1 MYQAAAQGLASLGRG
16 QDKMLVHMTPGE
28 VGGLQQLAM
37 AHGGSLTV
45 NPHTGL
51 PEAGFLSSI
60 LPTVAG
66 AALMATPLGPALG
79 PLGVAGL
86 IGGGSYLLNP
96 KQGLMGGLMAGLG
109 AYGGAGLGSA
119 LGGFGQEALNTA
131 ADSAQ
136 GLATG
141 MQDPLMAS
149 AVNADTLAQA
159 QAAAEATKTAAANPS
174 ITEKM
179 GAGLGAAF
187 ADPTGFYKTL
197 NKDMGKWGLAAAATP
212 LVLSAARSAMQPG
225 TLNAPALKPSTFYST
240 SYTPMRYDPV
250 TGKYV
255 NGYYGS
261 GTYGPTFT
269 AAKGGLAGLDDTD
282 RIPAIGQASKAA
294 AEMYK
299 DEDDDRPLKGTGP
312 ALLSALAK
320 GAKNPLV
327 QGEAI
332 KEIYARATNDAPYIQ
347 NPYSEVQAAN
357 GGLMQALQGMHPG
370 AKIPSTYAAGGKL
383 LRGPGDGMSDSIPA
397 VIEGAKP
404 QRAALADGE
413 FVIPA
418 DVVSHLGNGS
428 TEAGSRHLYN
438 MMDRVRKART
448 GNVKQGRQIRPEKY
462 MPA

>member
-119 LGGFGQEALNTA
+119 LAGTGSEAAQLAVAEEMAKAQFGMPPEQ
-131 ADSAQ
+131 
-136 GLATG
+136 
-141 MQDPLMAS
+141 AS
-149 AVNADTLAQA
+149 ALAD
-159 QAAAEATKTAAANPS
+159 AANRQALGDTIPPEIPIPPPTAEQIQGVQQDAMLAS
-174 ITEKM
+174 GMRPFDISKETQQALARSPYENMK
-179 GAGLGAAF
+179 AGLGSVTSSMDAAK
-187 ADPTGFYKTL
+187 DFYNKNKTAVL
-197 NKDMGKWGLAAAATP
+197 AAAPVGLAAFQALSKQSTPAVQGAA
-212 LVLSAARSAMQPG
+212 
-225 TLNAPALKPSTFYST
+225 PSTFVPQQ
-240 SYTPMRYDPV
+240 YTFRQV
-250 TGKYV
+250 
-255 NGYYGS
+255 
-261 GTYGPTFT
+261 
-269 AAKGGLAGLDDTD
+269 
-282 RIPAIGQASKAA
+282 R
-294 AEMYK
+294 
-299 DEDDDRPLKGTGP
+299 
-312 ALLSALAK
+312 
-320 GAKNPLV
+320 NPNWNV
-327 QGEAI
+327 
-332 KEIYARATNDAPYIQ
+332 YPYQ
-347 NPYSEVQAAN
+347 PYYSEQEFVRTAAN